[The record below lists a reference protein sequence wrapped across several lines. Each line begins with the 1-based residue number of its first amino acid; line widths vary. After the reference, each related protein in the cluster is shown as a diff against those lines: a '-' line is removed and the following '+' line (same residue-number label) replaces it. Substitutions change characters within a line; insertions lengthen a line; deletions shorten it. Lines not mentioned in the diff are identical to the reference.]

1 MSSSPQPSPP
11 PRTRNPSLARELLW
25 NLVLLTTAALSL
37 AAATALTAE
46 ALRPRFAVAAIV
58 FLIAA
63 DVIVFVVFGRYLIG
77 RLVVTPLA
85 RLMDAADAL
94 AAGDLARRAPDAET
108 AEFSLLAERF
118 NQMTEALLD
127 AQSQL
132 VRAEKLAGI
141 GGLAAGIAHEIG
153 NPLAA
158 IENYVGVLRQRG
170 ADPEILGAIARE
182 TDRIDRIV
190 RSLLSYARPSDDPV
204 GPVLLTDVVGGAVEL
219 LRQQGALNGCAV
231 DLALD
236 ASAPPARGRRHELE
250 QVAVNLLLNAADAAP
265 DGPIAVTVQATTFE
279 PRGSEARPR
288 RGESPDA
295 VPPRRP
301 VLRRPLRPD
310 LPAGA
315 PGVLFVV
322 ADAGTGVP
330 VAERERIFDPFYT
343 TKDPGRGTGLGL
355 AIVQRT
361 VHEAGGIVWV
371 DDARHGGAAFKIF
384 LPTAEVR

>member
-1 MSSSPQPSPP
+1 
-11 PRTRNPSLARELLW
+11 
-25 NLVLLTTAALSL
+25 VLLTTAALSL

-46 ALRPRFAVAAIV
+46 ALRPRFAVAAII
-58 FLIAA
+58 FLIGA
-63 DVIVFVVFGRYLIG
+63 DVVVFVVFGRYLVG
-77 RLVVTPLA
+77 RLIVTPLA
-85 RLMDAADAL
+85 RLMAAADAL
-94 AAGDLARRAPDAET
+94 ASGDLARRAPDAET
-108 AEFSLLAERF
+108 AEFSQLAERF

-141 GGLAAGIAHEIG
+141 GGLAAGVAHEIG

-158 IENYVGVLRQRG
+158 IENFVAVLRKRG

-182 TDRIDRIV
+182 TERIDRIV

-231 DLALD
+231 DLTLD
-236 ASAPPARGRRHELE
+236 QSAPPARGRRHEFE
-250 QVAVNLLLNAADAAP
+250 QVAVNLLLNAADASP
-265 DGPIAVTVQATTFE
+265 DGPIAVTVEATAFE
-279 PRGSEARPR
+279 PRGSDARPR
-288 RGESPDA
+288 RGESPDV
-295 VPPRRP
+295 VPSRRP
-301 VLRRPLRPD
+301 ALRRPLRPD
-310 LPAGA
+310 LPAGT

-322 ADAGTGVP
+322 ADAGAGVP
-330 VAERERIFDPFYT
+330 VADRERIFDPFYT

-361 VHEAGGIVWV
+361 VHEAGGVVWV
-371 DDARHGGAAFKIF
+371 DDARDGGAAFKIF
-384 LPTAEVR
+384 LPTAEVG